1 MEKFMEIENETAF
14 SDLDDSKNENENSEI
29 ESIDQFK
36 FKEVDIPHHYTF
48 RQFYNV
54 YNYLSV

>member
-14 SDLDDSKNENENSEI
+14 SDLDDSENENDEL
-29 ESIDQFK
+29 ESTDENK

-54 YNYLSV
+54 YNYLSD